1 MLLYTNGCSYSRVG
15 EPQIWCNRVA
25 EKLSWDLLNE
35 AFGGGSNDRINR
47 KTIKFLVDNKDN
59 LDDIFVVIQITWPH
73 RMEGPSSEIINP
85 NHLENIIRP
94 GVKYLKYEEKVIYS
108 PYWSIDLNI
117 AKKLHPYFLNENSDL
132 FYLQKSKDIIINLHR
147 NLCSYNVKHLFFFAP
162 ETSLLIDSFSKEEL
176 NYLDKENFVFDDTLV
191 EYQKRLNCT
200 RIDSQGR
207 VDLHPGYKSQNG
219 WGDKIYNIIKERFD
233 L

>member
-94 GVKYLKYEEKVIYS
+94 GVKYLKYEEKVQLY
-108 PYWSIDLNI
+108 
-117 AKKLHPYFLNENSDL
+117 
-132 FYLQKSKDIIINLHR
+132 
-147 NLCSYNVKHLFFFAP
+147 
-162 ETSLLIDSFSKEEL
+162 
-176 NYLDKENFVFDDTLV
+176 
-191 EYQKRLNCT
+191 
-200 RIDSQGR
+200 
-207 VDLHPGYKSQNG
+207 
-219 WGDKIYNIIKERFD
+219 
-233 L
+233 